1 MTKPLCMTNYAITD
15 DLLYANRPCHKSKGL
30 ISLNFN
36 IEKSL
41 AKAAYFPS
49 LPIMPTPTSAAW
61 IIATSFPPSPID
73 KVTEPVN
80 AFIASTTYAFWVGEH
95 RQQITEGA
103 LVETFINYYKNYP
116 NAIAND

>member
-1 MTKPLCMTNYAITD
+1 
-15 DLLYANRPCHKSKGL
+15 
-30 ISLNFN
+30 
-36 IEKSL
+36 
-41 AKAAYFPS
+41 
-49 LPIMPTPTSAAW
+49 MPTPTSAAW

-95 RQQITEGA
+95 RQQITDGA

-116 NAIAND
+116 NAIANDYPSMTNTALCLLPNWLSKFYKFSSSASLITNISYYGDLSPVDIAIH

>member
-1 MTKPLCMTNYAITD
+1 MIDITKPLCITNWAITE
-15 DLLYANRPCHKSKGL
+15 DLLYANLPCHKRRGL
-30 ISLNFN
+30 ISLNFK

-49 LPIMPTPTSAAW
+49 LPIIPTPTSAAW

-80 AFIASTTYAFWVGEH
+80 ALIASTT
-95 RQQITEGA
+95 
-103 LVETFINYYKNYP
+103 
-116 NAIAND
+116 